1 MNPYLETN
9 NLREF
14 NEKTFAD
21 EGEFQDRNIP
31 CIDCGEDFIWSIGEQ
46 VFFRDKGLTNPP
58 KRCKGC
64 KQAKTNV
71 SPQSPPHRMPELNK
85 ESKSPFTALNAI
97 LIRPFPFILHKVVR
111 FCAAVVI
118 WKNIPT

>member
-9 NLREF
+9 NLKEF

-31 CIDCGEDFIWSIGEQ
+31 CIDCGQDFIWSIGEQ

-64 KQAKTNV
+64 KPKM
-71 SPQSPPHRMPELNK
+71 SDLPRLPPHRMPESNK
-85 ESKSPFTALNAI
+85 ESRSPFTAPNAI
-97 LIRPFPFILHKVVR
+97 LTRPFPFTLRKVVR
-111 FCAAVVI
+111 FYAVVVI
-118 WKNIPT
+118 WKNTRT